1 MNNWMNSWSTRWLAG
16 TGAAIAVLVIA
27 SVLAAVLAG
36 GGDAETFPEDSPEGV
51 VQRYLQ
57 ALQDDDFQTAY
68 GYLGP
73 ALREGCTLEEFRYR
87 TRWNSDEDHRVVLEG
102 TEVLGGRTI
111 VMVRV
116 SQVRT
121 DAPFAPSESSY
132 QREYTLERQEGAWR
146 FTEPAWPLNYCPP
159 AEKIPEPSVAG

>member
-1 MNNWMNSWSTRWLAG
+1 MNSWSTRWLVG
-16 TGAAIAVLVIA
+16 TGAAIAVLVVA

-57 ALQDDDFQTAY
+57 AIEDDEFQTAY
-68 GYLGP
+68 DYLGS
-73 ALREGCTLEEFRYR
+73 ALREGCTLQEFRER
-87 TRWNSDEDHRVVLEG
+87 TRRTADRDHRVVLEG
-102 TEVLGGRTI
+102 TEAFEGQTI
-111 VMVRV
+111 VMVRISRV
-116 SQVRT
+116 QT

-132 QREYTLERQEGAWR
+132 PREYTLERQEGAWR

-159 AEKIPEPSVAG
+159 AEKTPPTPEPSVAG